1 MLSTGRDSSIL
12 SARLENHQPPMTDE
26 ALIQSTL
33 NGDDHAF
40 AELVTRHKGK
50 VFGIAS
56 RFADGSH
63 QLDDMAQEIFVRAWR
78 NLRKFRGDAPFE
90 HWLSRIA
97 VHTCYDF
104 LRKKQRTPDSVP
116 LDERDGEIPANT
128 GSRASEARERLDFAM
143 RKLSPE
149 ERLVITLTAL
159 EEKSVSEVAAL
170 TGWSEANV
178 KVRNFRARQALK
190 KILETSHE

>member
-1 MLSTGRDSSIL
+1 
-12 SARLENHQPPMTDE
+12 MTDE

-33 NGDDHAF
+33 DGDDRAF
-40 AELVTRHKGK
+40 AELVGRHKGK

-56 RFADGSH
+56 RFAADSH
-63 QLDDMAQEIFVRAWR
+63 QLDDMAQEIFLRAWR
-78 NLRKFRGDAPFE
+78 NLRKFRADAPFE

-104 LRKKQRTPDSVP
+104 LRKKKRAGNLVP
-116 LDERDGEIPANT
+116 LDERDAGISDDTNRNAV
-128 GSRASEARERLDFAM
+128 EARETLDFAM

-159 EEKSVSEVAAL
+159 EEKSVNEVAAL

-190 KILETSHE
+190 KILETTHE